1 MFGNLY
7 ILTVRLGDAI
17 SLVLS
22 QLLTVF
28 GALRFYSADEIANH
42 RNPARFMRWN
52 ERKRLLNQFNVGFL
66 LDGKVGRLSQKKS
79 FQSILTVGGMGTGK
93 TANLI
98 MPNLLTAD
106 DCSLVITD
114 TSGELY
120 EQSSGYLAAQGYDIK
135 VLNLIDPSQSHGY
148 NPLANVHSYAD
159 AERIAHILTKGAGG
173 GGHAAEPIWDDGAKR
188 LVRILVRALKNSPE
202 GETVSLVDVLYW
214 LNHFDA
220 HSNGGKLD
228 AFIVENT
235 LNDTATFEDYNGF
248 TTTAP
253 EKMML
258 SFVST
263 AATSLA
269 LVGNTDIAQVLTKNE
284 FDFAA
289 MKERKTAVYVLV
301 RQQDMD
307 AFGFILSLFYTEL
320 CNTLLQDRR
329 GKLPVYLFLDEFG
342 HLKIPGFE
350 TFATT
355 ARKYNVGFW
364 LIVQSL
370 ALLVDKYGEQGAR
383 TILGGIGT
391 ESYFGGMDL
400 DTARNISGRLGT
412 AFHLDWFQPSQG
424 LHEKPLLRPD
434 ELIRLSDNDLL
445 ILHSNRDPVKM
456 QTVPFYQRGDLRMKV
471 GMKQAQMP

>member
-7 ILTVRLGDAI
+7 IYVVRMNDAI

-28 GALRFYSADEIANH
+28 GALRLYSADEIANR

-52 ERKRLLNQFNVGFL
+52 ERKRLLNQFNGGFL
-66 LDGKVGRLSQKKS
+66 LDGKVGRLSRKKS

-106 DCSLVITD
+106 NCSLVITD
-114 TSGELY
+114 TSGEIF
-120 EQSSGYLAAQGYDIK
+120 EQTAGYLSSVGYDIK
-135 VLNLIDPSQSHGY
+135 ILNLIDPTQSHGY
-148 NPLANVHSYAD
+148 NPLANVRSFSD
-159 AERIAHILTKGAGG
+159 AERIAHIITHARGG
-173 GGHAAEPIWDDGAKR
+173 QSKEPIWDEGAKR
-188 LVRILVRALKNSPE
+188 LIRIIVRALKNSPE
-202 GETVSLVDVLYW
+202 GETASLTDVHRW
-214 LNHFDA
+214 LNYFDA
-220 HSNGGKLD
+220 HLPNEKGGGKFD
-228 AFIVENT
+228 KFIVENT
-235 LNDTATFEDYNGF
+235 LEDQATFEDYQGF

-263 AATSLA
+263 AATALS
-269 LVGNTDIAQVLTKNE
+269 LVGNTDIAQVLRRND

-289 MKERKTAVYVLV
+289 MKERKTAVYVMV
-301 RQQDMD
+301 RQQDMG
-307 AFGFILSLFYTEL
+307 AFSFILSLFYTEL
-320 CNTLLQDRR
+320 CNTLLQDRA
-329 GKLPVYLFLDEFG
+329 GTLPVYMFLDEFG

-355 ARKYNVGFW
+355 ARKYKVGFW

-370 ALLVDKYGEQGAR
+370 AQLVEQYGHNGAR

-400 DTARNISGRLGT
+400 ETARDISGRLGT
-412 AFHLDWFQPSQG
+412 AFHLDWLQPSQG
-424 LHEKPLLRPD
+424 LHEKPLMRPD
-434 ELIRLSDNDLL
+434 ELIRMKDNDLL
-445 ILHSNRDPVKM
+445 VLHSNRDPVLLH
-456 QTVPFYQRGDLRMKV
+456 TVPYYVRGDLSS
-471 GMKQAQMP
+471 

>member
-1 MFGNLY
+1 MLGNLY
-7 ILTVRLGDAI
+7 IYSVRAIDAV

-22 QLLTVF
+22 QVLTLF
-28 GALRFYSADEIANH
+28 GGVLFVSVDDIVNK
-42 RNPARFMRWN
+42 RNPARFMRWA
-52 ERKRLLNQFNVGFL
+52 ERKRLLNQFNRGFL

-114 TSGELY
+114 TSGEIF
-120 EQSSGYLAAQGYDIK
+120 EQTAGHLNSQGFEIK
-135 VLNLIDPSQSHGY
+135 VLNLIDPAHSHGY
-148 NPLANVHSYAD
+148 NPLANVQNYAD
-159 AERIAHILTKGAGG
+159 AERIAHIITHTSGG
-173 GGHAAEPIWDDGAKR
+173 QSKEPIWDEGAKR
-188 LVRILVRALKNSPE
+188 LIRILVRALKNGPE
-202 GETVSLVDVLYW
+202 AGTASLTDVHRW

-220 HSNGGKLD
+220 HVPHEQGGGKFD
-228 AFIVENT
+228 KFIVENT
-235 LNDTATFEDYNGF
+235 LEDQGTFEDYQGF

-253 EKMML
+253 EKMLL

-263 AATSLA
+263 ASTALA
-269 LVGNTDIAQVLTKNE
+269 LVGNTDIAQVLKRNE

-289 MKERKTAVYVLV
+289 LKERKTAVYVIV

-320 CNTLLQDRR
+320 CNTLLQDRA
-329 GKLPVYLFLDEFG
+329 GTLPVYMFLDEFG

-355 ARKYNVGFW
+355 ARKYKVGFW

-370 ALLVDKYGEQGAR
+370 AQLVEQYGHNGAR

-400 DTARNISGRLGT
+400 ETARDISGRLGT
-412 AFHLDWFQPSQG
+412 AFHLDWTAPSQG
-424 LHEKPLLRPD
+424 LHEKPLMRAD
-434 ELIRLSDNDLL
+434 ELIRMKDNDLL
-445 ILHSNRDPVKM
+445 VLHSNRDPVLLH
-456 QTVPFYQRGDLRMKV
+456 TVPYYQRRDMKHRLR
-471 GMKQAQMP
+471 